1 MKSDRTDSRP
11 SAATDIFTTL
21 RTEILDGHY
30 APSAKFPSEQQLMRR
45 FGFARTTVRLAL
57 DRLKA
62 SGMLETRNGSGT
74 YLSALACRASGKLGL
89 VSPFIAG
96 GELTPPIATELARA
110 AATEGYSFLFG
121 NASFPNEDDRAH
133 RYLSLAWDY
142 VAQGVAGV
150 FIEPIERVRDA
161 EAVTRRVIDFCDR
174 HSIAVVLLDRDIV
187 PPPQRSA
194 YDLVSLDNV
203 QIGYRLAAHLVATG
217 ARLVCLLAQPD
228 SAPTVTL
235 RFQGAREACLDAGLN
250 LSDVCVCHADPTDA
264 DALAALLRRAPTP
277 DAFLCANDITAV
289 ALMDTLKQLGKRI
302 PHDVRVTGV
311 DDIGLAARAQP
322 PLTTVRQP
330 YREIAQTAFAAMLQ
344 RLRNPQT
351 PPRQILLDAPLV
363 IRKST
368 ARKTPKFQ
376 FG

>member
-1 MKSDRTDSRP
+1 MKSNRTDSKP
-11 SAATDIFTTL
+11 NAATDIFSTL
-21 RTEILDGHY
+21 RAEILDGRY
-30 APSAKFPSEQQLMRR
+30 APSAKFPSEQQLVRR

-96 GELTPPIATELARA
+96 GELTPPIAHALAHA
-110 AATEGYSFLFG
+110 AAAEGYSFLFG
-121 NASFPNEDDRAH
+121 NASFPSADDRAH

-142 VAQGVAGV
+142 AAQGVAGV

-161 EAVTRRVIDFCDR
+161 EAVTRRVIDFCDQ
-174 HSIAVVLLDRDIV
+174 HGIAVVLLDRDIV
-187 PPPQRSA
+187 PPPQRSG
-194 YDLVSLDNV
+194 YDLVTLDNV
-203 QIGYRLAAHLVATG
+203 QIGYRLAAHLVGTG
-217 ARLVCLLAQPD
+217 ARRVCLFAQPD

-235 RFQGAREACLDAGLN
+235 RFQGAREACLDAGLK
-250 LSDVCVCHADPTDA
+250 LADICVRYADPTDT
-264 DALAALLRRAPTP
+264 DALVALLRRAHAP
-277 DAFLCANDITAV
+277 DAFLCANDLTAV
-289 ALMDTLKQLGKRI
+289 ALMETLKKLGKRI
-302 PHDVRVTGV
+302 PHDVRVTGI
-311 DDIGLAARAQP
+311 DDIGLAARAKP

-330 YREIAQTAFAAMLQ
+330 YRDIAQTALAAMLQ

-363 IRKST
+363 IRRSSG
-368 ARKTPKFQ
+368 RSSR
-376 FG
+376 